1 NWGVVMA
8 GALIV
13 AVPPLVILLVL
24 HEYFM
29 AGVGL
34 SEEK

>member
-1 NWGVVMA
+1 
-8 GALIV
+8 V
-13 AVPPLVILLVL
+13 AAIPPLVILLVL

-34 SEEK
+34 SDEK